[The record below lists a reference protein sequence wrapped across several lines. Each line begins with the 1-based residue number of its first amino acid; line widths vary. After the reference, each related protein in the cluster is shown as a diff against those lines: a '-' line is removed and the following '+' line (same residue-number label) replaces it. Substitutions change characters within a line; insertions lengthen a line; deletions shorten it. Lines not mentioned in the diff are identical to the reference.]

1 MTLEDLKAIGDLMD
15 QKLAPVIQ
23 RLDGVDKR
31 LDGIDKRLD
40 NMEERLERLEESSK
54 EVRSSVNSLIDW
66 AEKVSMAATF
76 PLPDIDD

>member
-1 MTLEDLKAIGDLMD
+1 MTTEDLKAIGDLMD
-15 QKLAPVIQ
+15 QKLEPIIQ

-31 LDGIDKRLD
+31 LDGVDKRLD
-40 NMEERLERLEESSK
+40 GIEERLDRLEESSE
-54 EVRSSVNSLIDW
+54 EVRSSVNSLISW